1 MLAMKGSYTYLTP
14 SSSTF
19 PLISSILR
27 TYRKP
32 NYTSFHRYNL
42 FASSSSSVT
51 PISISPI
58 SISHKPQIPLFL
70 RPPIYSTTL
79 PDLHN
84 FITWAKTLAFSIGST
99 FVEIDNGPDS
109 TLLVREL
116 NWFLDDAIEDPLI
129 VSQLGVSQIDGLG
142 SKLVGLRASLDEMY
156 KLWRGRIEERRPF
169 QYIVGCE
176 HWRDLVLS
184 VEEGVL
190 IPRPETGKIV
200 DLVEKVVGSEFEDLK
215 DGVWADLG
223 TGSGALAIAIS
234 RVLGKN
240 GKVIATDLSPVA
252 VAVASYNVERYGLQ
266 DLIEVEQGS
275 WFEPLKEFE
284 GQLAGVVS
292 NPPYIPSEDISGLQA
307 EVGRHEPILALDGG
321 VKGMDDLFH
330 LSTRMSIMLKPG
342 GFFVVE
348 TNGEKQCRI
357 LTDYLK
363 NASRN
368 SFCDVNIISDFADIP
383 RFVTGRRR

>member
-1 MLAMKGSYTYLTP
+1 MLALKGSYTYLTP
-14 SSSTF
+14 LSSTF
-19 PLISSILR
+19 PLVSSILR

-32 NYTSFHRYNL
+32 NYTSFHRFNL
-42 FASSSSSVT
+42 VASSSSSVT
-51 PISISPI
+51 PISTSPV

-79 PDLHN
+79 LDLHN

-99 FVEIDNGPDS
+99 FAEIDNGPDS

-129 VSQLGVSQIDGLG
+129 VSQLGVSQIGRLW
-142 SKLVGLRASLDEMY
+142 SKSVGLRASLDDM
-156 KLWRGRIEERRPF
+156 
-169 QYIVGCE
+169 
-176 HWRDLVLS
+176 
-184 VEEGVL
+184 
-190 IPRPETGKIV
+190 PETGKIV
-200 DLVEKVVGSEFEDLK
+200 HLVEKVMGGEFEDLK

-266 DLIEVEQGS
+266 DLIKVEQGS

-321 VKGMDDLFH
+321 EKGMDDLFH

-348 TNGEKQCRI
+348 V
-357 LTDYLK
+357 LL
-363 NASRN
+363 SL
-368 SFCDVNIISDFADIP
+368 P
-383 RFVTGRRR
+383 L